1 MCVHRGRERMQFV
14 PSLLSQVTSITNPR
28 NPPWLDISKLLSL
41 HEATRKVQK
50 NQLCTNSVGEI
61 E

>member
-1 MCVHRGRERMQFV
+1 MQLV
-14 PSLLSQVTSITNPR
+14 PPLLSQVISITNPR